1 MHMLDAMPRMPH
13 ELEEFFA
20 ALVAST
26 VVGAV
31 TALVYWLVTG
41 LSPWP
46 GLILGEVVG
55 FGWGSVI
62 LALTSP
68 RSR

>member
-1 MHMLDAMPRMPH
+1 MLDTMPRMPH
-13 ELEEFFA
+13 ELEEFVA
-20 ALVAST
+20 ALAASLA
-26 VVGAV
+26 VGAV
-31 TALVYWLVTG
+31 VAAAYWLATG

-55 FGWGSVI
+55 FGWGATI

-68 RSR
+68 RRER